1 MKKIKVLGIVCVILA
16 IAVAALGVVTHNQKD
31 GEGAFAQKL
40 VASRASVEQVSANEK
55 AVKNAA
61 ANEKKIATAA
71 DKFAAAQE
79 TTAQLV
85 TDAEALDAALVSD
98 ATGDVDVDELRAALK
113 QLTAGVEGL
122 EDVRS
127 VVSEEVSAAIAQLD
141 AGVDAVSVM
150 TARKTLELYQA
161 CVADSYKAV
170 SDLEALVES
179 VREGALKVHGLTGDT
194 ETAIEGL
201 VLTEEPACASIE
213 ECHAALAVLADKA
226 VELEGWLEP
235 MTEWTHAATAAADAA
250 SGHKVALAERIV
262 IMLADNYIGV
272 MFTAALLLIAA
283 LVMLFGAEQFVRQWK
298 KTPVFSVGMA
308 LVVMLVLQT
317 YALGFAQATFGEWAK
332 FWFDNTFN
340 VLRANTSVGMVALGM
355 TLVIITGGIDLA
367 VGSTVAGVGT
377 VLMSMIDTG
386 EHGVLVKF
394 GITGVPAFIIGI
406 VVALVVGTAIGAVI
420 GALVTKGRIPPF
432 IVTLGVMNV
441 VRSVSQY
448 FTKSYTPTVPKE
460 FEAIAN
466 TVIFGQRPMTIIYWL
481 ILAVIFYLVMKHT
494 AFGRYVYAVGSNER
508 TSRLSGI
515 NTDKVKMKVYMIS
528 GLVTA
533 IASVAQLSRL
543 GGMDVASAG
552 SGYEMDAIAAV
563 VVGGTAMS
571 GGRGSIVGTVLG
583 VLIIGLM
590 NNLLILLGVDSFLT
604 DAFKGLI
611 VVAAVFMQRKD
622 AHN

>member
-16 IAVAALGVVTHNQKD
+16 IAVAALGVVTHNARE

-40 VASRASVEQVSANEK
+40 AEARASAAQVTANEK

-61 ANEKKIATAA
+61 ANEKKLSTAQ
-71 DKFAAAQE
+71 DKMTAAQE
-79 TTAQLV
+79 TTAQLAA
-85 TDAEALDAALVSD
+85 DAEALDAAL
-98 ATGDVDVDELRAALK
+98 AGDGCGEVDVDELRSALE
-113 QLTAGVEGL
+113 QLTGGVEGL

-127 VVSEEVSAAIAQLD
+127 VVSEEVASAIEQLD
-141 AGVDAVSVM
+141 AGVEAVRVM
-150 TARKTLELYQA
+150 TDRKTLELYQA
-161 CVADSYKAV
+161 CVADAYKAV
-170 SDLEALVES
+170 SELEGLIES
-179 VREGALKVHGLTGDT
+179 VREGALKVYGLTGDS
-194 ETAIEGL
+194 ETAIEG
-201 VLTEEPACASIE
+201 VELTQEPVCESIE
-213 ECHAALAVLADKA
+213 QCHAALNALSERT
-226 VELEGWLEP
+226 VELESWLAP
-235 MTEWTHAATAAADAA
+235 MAEWTQTATEAAEAA
-250 SGHKVALAERIV
+250 SEHRFSLSERAVIV
-262 IMLADNYIGV
+262 LADNYIGV
-272 MFTAALLLIAA
+272 MFTAALLLAAA
-283 LVMLFGAEQFVRQWK
+283 LVMLLAAEPFARQWK
-298 KTPVFSVGMA
+298 KNPVFSVGMA

-317 YALGFAQATFGEWAK
+317 YALGFSQETFGEWAR

-377 VLMSMIDTG
+377 VLMAMIDTG
-386 EHGVLVKF
+386 EHGVLIKF
-394 GITGVPAFIIGI
+394 GITGIPAFAIGI
-406 VVALVVGTAIGAVI
+406 VVALLAGTAIGAVI

-448 FTKSYTPTVPKE
+448 FTKSYSPTVPKE

-481 ILAVIFYLVMKHT
+481 ILAIIFYLVMKHT

-515 NTDKVKMKVYMIS
+515 NTDRVKMKVYMIS

-533 IASVAQLSRL
+533 IAAVAQLSRL

-590 NNLLILLGVDSFLT
+590 NNLLILMGVDSFLT
-604 DAFKGLI
+604 DAFKGVI
-611 VVAAVFMQRKD
+611 VVAAVLMQRKD
-622 AHN
+622 SQN

>member
-16 IAVAALGVVTHNQKD
+16 IAVAAVGVVTHNARE

-40 VASRASVEQVSANEK
+40 VEARASAAQVTANEK

-61 ANEKKIATAA
+61 ANEKKLSTAQ
-71 DKFAAAQE
+71 DKMTAAQE
-79 TTAQLV
+79 TTAQLAA
-85 TDAEALDAALVSD
+85 DAEALDAAL
-98 ATGDVDVDELRAALK
+98 AGDGCGEVDVDELRSALE
-113 QLTAGVEGL
+113 QLTGGVEGL

-127 VVSEEVSAAIAQLD
+127 VVSEEVASAIEQLD
-141 AGVDAVSVM
+141 AGVEAVRVM
-150 TARKTLELYQA
+150 TERKTLELYQA
-161 CVADSYKAV
+161 CVADAYKAV
-170 SDLEALVES
+170 SELEGLIES
-179 VREGALKVHGLTGDT
+179 VREGALKVYGLTGDS
-194 ETAIEGL
+194 ETAIEG
-201 VLTEEPACASIE
+201 VELTQEPVCESIE
-213 ECHAALAVLADKA
+213 QCHAALNALSERA
-226 VELEGWLEP
+226 VELESWLAP
-235 MTEWTHAATAAADAA
+235 MAEWTQTATEAAEAA
-250 SGHKVALAERIV
+250 SEHRFSLSERAVIV
-262 IMLADNYIGV
+262 LADNYIGV
-272 MFTAALLLIAA
+272 MFTAALLLAAA
-283 LVMLFGAEQFVRQWK
+283 LVMLLAADPFARQWK
-298 KTPVFSVGMA
+298 KNPVFSVGMA

-317 YALGFAQATFGEWAK
+317 YALGFSQETFGEWAR

-377 VLMSMIDTG
+377 VLMAMIDTG
-386 EHGVLVKF
+386 EHGVLIKF
-394 GITGVPAFIIGI
+394 GITGIPAFAIGI
-406 VVALVVGTAIGAVI
+406 VVALLAGTAIGAVI

-448 FTKSYTPTVPKE
+448 FTKSYSPTVPKE

-466 TVIFGQRPMTIIYWL
+466 TVIFGQRPMTIIYWV
-481 ILAVIFYLVMKHT
+481 ILAIIFYLVMKHT

-515 NTDKVKMKVYMIS
+515 NTDRVKMKVYMIS

-533 IASVAQLSRL
+533 IAAVAQLSRL

-590 NNLLILLGVDSFLT
+590 NNLLILMGVDSFLT
-604 DAFKGLI
+604 DAFKGVI
-611 VVAAVFMQRKD
+611 VVAAVLMQRKD
-622 AHN
+622 SQN

>member
-16 IAVAALGVVTHNQKD
+16 IAVAALGVVTHNARE

-40 VASRASVEQVSANEK
+40 AEARASAAQVTANEK

-61 ANEKKIATAA
+61 ANEKKLSTAQ
-71 DKFAAAQE
+71 DKMTAAQE
-79 TTAQLV
+79 TTAQLAA
-85 TDAEALDAALVSD
+85 DAEALDAAL
-98 ATGDVDVDELRAALK
+98 AGDGCGEVDVDELRSALE
-113 QLTAGVEGL
+113 QLTGGVEGL

-127 VVSEEVSAAIAQLD
+127 VVSEEVASAIEQLD
-141 AGVDAVSVM
+141 AGVEAVRVM
-150 TARKTLELYQA
+150 TERKTLELYQA
-161 CVADSYKAV
+161 CVADAYKAV
-170 SDLEALVES
+170 SELEGLIES
-179 VREGALKVHGLTGDT
+179 VREGALKVYGLTGDS
-194 ETAIEGL
+194 ETAIEG
-201 VLTEEPACASIE
+201 VELTQEPVCESIE
-213 ECHAALAVLADKA
+213 QCHAALNALSERT
-226 VELEGWLEP
+226 VELESWLAP
-235 MTEWTHAATAAADAA
+235 MAEWTQTATEAAEAA
-250 SGHKVALAERIV
+250 SEHRFSLSERAVIV
-262 IMLADNYIGV
+262 LADNYIGV
-272 MFTAALLLIAA
+272 MFTAALLLAAA
-283 LVMLFGAEQFVRQWK
+283 LVMLLAAEPFARQWK
-298 KTPVFSVGMA
+298 KNPVFSVGMA

-317 YALGFAQATFGEWAK
+317 YALGFSQETFGEWAR

-377 VLMSMIDTG
+377 VLMAMIDTG
-386 EHGVLVKF
+386 EHGVLIKF
-394 GITGVPAFIIGI
+394 GITGIPAFAIGI
-406 VVALVVGTAIGAVI
+406 VVALLAGTAIGAVI

-448 FTKSYTPTVPKE
+448 FTKSYSPTVPKE

-466 TVIFGQRPMTIIYWL
+466 TVIFGQRPMTIIYWV
-481 ILAVIFYLVMKHT
+481 ILAIIFYLVMKHT

-515 NTDKVKMKVYMIS
+515 NTDRVKMKVYMIS

-533 IASVAQLSRL
+533 IAAVAQLSRL

-590 NNLLILLGVDSFLT
+590 NNLLILMGVDSFLT
-604 DAFKGLI
+604 DAFKGVI
-611 VVAAVFMQRKD
+611 VVAAVLMQRKD
-622 AHN
+622 SQN